1 MKRFFSFIIGTLLAV
16 NLFAQSN
23 ELNSGSTYSY
33 YGTGLP
39 FQSNNT
45 SEKGMGVFGIS
56 YRNLNSPSLANPS
69 FWGNSIYSQASV
81 NFGFKNLTV
90 SDSRGSGKNSLLQI
104 DSFQAVFPL
113 KKDRL
118 GLSVSLYPK
127 TRSNY
132 NVVSSQVI
140 TANDGRTIGLSSNK
154 VGTGGVTSFEFGL
167 GYKINNNFSI
177 GYASGYSFLREK
189 DTESLVLFDD
199 NITSSVIDRQI
210 SGTSISNRFGALF
223 TVRKIFSEKDRFSL
237 GTTIELPMN
246 FDSKLNSETE
256 KVIDGEDVKV
266 QLSGEEMGDISLP
279 LEFGTGLT
287 YFFNSNISVT
297 AEGKLEKW
305 SATKYDFSAEEK
317 NALKDRLQLGFGTS
331 IIPKN
336 YQRPN
341 SSFFSSF
348 KYSAGVSYDTG
359 YLMIND
365 KEIQTLWFSAG
376 LGLISPDSRSA
387 SSFDISFQYGLRGT
401 KTNSLVKEN
410 IFGINLSVNLTELMF
425 LQRKLN

>member
-1 MKRFFSFIIGTLLAV
+1 
-16 NLFAQSN
+16 
-23 ELNSGSTYSY
+23 
-33 YGTGLP
+33 
-39 FQSNNT
+39 
-45 SEKGMGVFGIS
+45 
-56 YRNLNSPSLANPS
+56 
-69 FWGNSIYSQASV
+69 
-81 NFGFKNLTV
+81 
-90 SDSRGSGKNSLLQI
+90 
-104 DSFQAVFPL
+104 
-113 KKDRL
+113 
-118 GLSVSLYPK
+118 
-127 TRSNY
+127 
-132 NVVSSQVI
+132 
-140 TANDGRTIGLSSNK
+140 
-154 VGTGGVTSFEFGL
+154 
-167 GYKINNNFSI
+167 
-177 GYASGYSFLREK
+177 
-189 DTESLVLFDD
+189 
-199 NITSSVIDRQI
+199 
-210 SGTSISNRFGALF
+210 
-223 TVRKIFSEKDRFSL
+223 
-237 GTTIELPMN
+237 MN